1 MDMIHIRAVSPPDL
15 TDEAVGL
22 LADDPCVLNLI
33 VRRDAARHP
42 DGDSIACDVLTG
54 AANDVLHRLRT
65 LRVDQRG
72 SLVIE
77 PVDMAFASA
86 AAEDGRR
93 VLGPLRGAPVWEQ
106 VEARIRA
113 EGRYRPSFY
122 LYLVIAGMI
131 GSVGIVTNSQILI
144 VAAMV
149 VGPEYGAI
157 VAVALGIDR
166 KHGAMV
172 RRGLFALGTGFLLT
186 IVVTFL
192 FSLLIRGF
200 GLESDAFDRGLRP
213 VSNLINTPNFFSIA
227 VATLAGIVG
236 IVSLTEARTSA
247 LLGVFISVTTI
258 PAAADIAV
266 STAFT
271 SWPDAW
277 GSLVQLVVNIVVLIV
292 VGAAVLKI
300 QRALWRRV
308 GLRRA
313 HGTGGKREA

>member
-15 TDEAVGL
+15 TDEAVAL
-22 LADDPCVLNLI
+22 LTDDPCVLNLI

-157 VAVALGIDR
+157 VAVALGIDQ

-200 GLESDAFDRGLRP
+200 GLESDAFDRGCAP
-213 VSNLINTPNFFSIA
+213 SPT
-227 VATLAGIVG
+227 
-236 IVSLTEARTSA
+236 
-247 LLGVFISVTTI
+247 
-258 PAAADIAV
+258 
-266 STAFT
+266 
-271 SWPDAW
+271 
-277 GSLVQLVVNIVVLIV
+277 
-292 VGAAVLKI
+292 
-300 QRALWRRV
+300 
-308 GLRRA
+308 
-313 HGTGGKREA
+313 